1 MGRAGGAMS
10 KSTPTSN
17 KHTRRGTVIVVI
29 VVVMAILALVVAGAV
44 RPVRDESDLA
54 TLRVETSRAFYASES
69 GAIILMNAVLGN
81 ISMPISGSSITI
93 DGQTIEFIQIPD
105 DQGIAIVEGSSGD
118 ARRRIEFTTE

>member
-1 MGRAGGAMS
+1 MS
-10 KSTPTSN
+10 TSTPTSN
-17 KHTRRGTVIVVI
+17 RHTRRGTVIVVI

-54 TLRVETSRAFYASES
+54 TLRVETARAFYASES

-81 ISMPISGSSITI
+81 TSMPVSGSSITL
-93 DGQTIEFIQIPD
+93 DGQTINFIQIPD